1 LDVTRIESQTFQL
14 EKERFN
20 IYELLSDVIKDYTE
34 RIKSDNKNIELLY
47 EQQNIN
53 RPILVEADKGRI
65 NQVLSNLL
73 NNALKFTDEGQIVV
87 DAYESN
93 NKKDIIVGIIDTGR
107 GINKDI
113 FTKLFSKFA
122 TKSSQ
127 GTGLGLFISKSIIEA
142 HGGKIWAK
150 NNTDGRGATF
160 IFTIPIIDVDCNS
173 AGEHDKD
180 K

>member
-1 LDVTRIESQTFQL
+1 M
-14 EKERFN
+14 
-20 IYELLSDVIKDYTE
+20 
-34 RIKSDNKNIELLY
+34 
-47 EQQNIN
+47 
-53 RPILVEADKGRI
+53 
-65 NQVLSNLL
+65 
-73 NNALKFTDEGQIVV
+73 NNALKFTDEGHIVV

-93 NKKDIIVGIIDTGR
+93 NKKDIIVSIIDTGS

-150 NNTDGRGATF
+150 NNKDRGSTF
-160 IFTIPIIDVDCNS
+160 MFTLPITNLDSVRDDSNQI
-173 AGEHDKD
+173 
-180 K
+180 